1 MSTATVTES
10 NRGKVQYDLGVPLFH
25 SRWTFEH
32 AIPPYTLLY
41 SPDSPG
47 LPILVTTHV
56 KRIYDAFRSG
66 ATLGEVSAALHSTAS
81 FTDCLTVTND
91 LVERGFLRE
100 QLDPPHF
107 SPKPQPPSMK
117 GMNIWL
123 HINNY
128 CNLAC
133 SYCFVDHTKAHMKED
148 TIDATVALIGKTARE
163 HGVND
168 ILVKFAGGE
177 PTLTLPQMEYF
188 YDRLT
193 EEMADTGAYLHY
205 AVLTNGTNV
214 TSRFIEFVR
223 RAPATVSISVDGYGD
238 YHDKYRIFRTNE
250 RLPMVPTSTHG
261 KGSWEVVN
269 KNIDV
274 LRRNGIVPYINAMV
288 GPKTS
293 KGLPELAEW
302 IFGSGMIGTIHVVRN
317 IDDSWERG
325 AHRARQYQQYC
336 DQLAEDFERMFQVL
350 EAERF
355 HINLPRWMEIAE
367 LTFDTPAPDVCCGIG
382 TDHIVI
388 KHDGTLASC
397 PMTVHEQTVIP
408 IDDLFKSAKATF
420 DASPDRRGGSECL
433 SCEWF
438 KVCASACPVANERL
452 GGHAFMQS
460 PLCQF
465 WKYVI
470 PRYVIF
476 YGRKLAQALNG
487 SGPAVWNGMQPRL

>member
-1 MSTATVTES
+1 
-10 NRGKVQYDLGVPLFH
+10 
-25 SRWTFEH
+25 
-32 AIPPYTLLY
+32 
-41 SPDSPG
+41 
-47 LPILVTTHV
+47 
-56 KRIYDAFRSG
+56 
-66 ATLGEVSAALHSTAS
+66 
-81 FTDCLTVTND
+81 
-91 LVERGFLRE
+91 
-100 QLDPPHF
+100 
-107 SPKPQPPSMK
+107 
-117 GMNIWL
+117 
-123 HINNY
+123 
-128 CNLAC
+128 
-133 SYCFVDHTKAHMKED
+133 
-148 TIDATVALIGKTARE
+148 
-163 HGVND
+163 
-168 ILVKFAGGE
+168 
-177 PTLTLPQMEYF
+177 LPQMEYF

-460 PLCQF
+460 PLCQS
-465 WKYVI
+465 
-470 PRYVIF
+470 
-476 YGRKLAQALNG
+476 G
-487 SGPAVWNGMQPRL
+487 SMSFHVM